1 MLLGLLE
8 DGLKDL
14 EVDGYICDHDDL
26 LLAAAGRGVLFEGG
40 KGDVFIV
47 GVDGGVI
54 EEDLL
59 LLGAEEDAQGL

>member
-1 MLLGLLE
+1 
-8 DGLKDL
+8 
-14 EVDGYICDHDDL
+14 
-26 LLAAAGRGVLFEGG
+26 LFEGG
-40 KGDVFIV
+40 KGDVFIM